1 MTNNNIVIEVPSAQI
16 EFKTFAPTSTVTKS
30 KDRTKITGEVFT
42 PQELVNEMLD
52 KLPHDSWLPGKT
64 VLDNSCGNGSFLS
77 QAFIRKLEHSD
88 NPLPDIYGVDLMADN
103 TSDTVA
109 RLACLQHLGVD
120 IIDESAQFK
129 PSITHPP
136 YADNHDRAWLEI
148 NHTDF
153 ARRYYG
159 TVDEVEVDITITFE
173 YFDDGDAGV
182 FRYTFDELGI
192 SEVNPNIVCQDALTY
207 NYSFSKKRK
216 KVLVF

>member
-1 MTNNNIVIEVPSAQI
+1 MS
-16 EFKTFAPTSTVTKS
+16 KS
-30 KDRTKITGEVFT
+30 QDRTKQTGEVFT

-52 KLPHDSWLPGKT
+52 KLSPDSWLPGKT
-64 VLDNSCGNGSFLS
+64 VLDNSCGNGQFLS

-88 NPLPDIYGVDLMADN
+88 NPLADIYGVDLMSDN
-103 TSDTVA
+103 VADTVA
-109 RLACLQHLGVD
+109 RLACLQSYGVD

-136 YADNHDRAWLEI
+136 YADNHDRAWLET
-148 NHTDF
+148 NHTNF

-182 FRYTFDELGI
+182 FRYTFDNGTTDI
-192 SEVNPNIVCQDALTY
+192 NPNIVCQDALTY